1 MARVNAEYVKLK
13 NPILTV
19 LARYGLTPDKK
30 GFLRCP
36 FHSEKTASFKVYPE
50 TNSFHCFGCGATGD
64 VIDLTCRIE
73 QVGFTRAVEL
83 LGGADITFS
92 QQRKAAQIK
101 RKQEQQAKHREEVKT
116 RYWRDFDRLKQTE
129 DEIAAL
135 RPKTP
140 EEEPSPQF
148 LSALGRLSGL
158 QYALEQS
165 EKEVMSRGF

>member
-1 MARVNAEYVKLK
+1 MKKPPRLRSTPKPTAFTA
-13 NPILTV
+13 
-19 LARYGLTPDKK
+19 LA
-30 GFLRCP
+30 
-36 FHSEKTASFKVYPE
+36 V
-50 TNSFHCFGCGATGD
+50 GATGD

-83 LGGADITFS
+83 LGGADMTFS

-101 RKQEQQAKHREEVKT
+101 RKQEQQAKHREEIKT
-116 RYWRDFDRLKQTE
+116 RYWRDFDCLKQTE

-140 EEEPSPQF
+140 EEEPSPRF
-148 LSALGRLSGL
+148 LAALNRLSGL

-165 EKEVMSRGF
+165 EKEVMNRGL